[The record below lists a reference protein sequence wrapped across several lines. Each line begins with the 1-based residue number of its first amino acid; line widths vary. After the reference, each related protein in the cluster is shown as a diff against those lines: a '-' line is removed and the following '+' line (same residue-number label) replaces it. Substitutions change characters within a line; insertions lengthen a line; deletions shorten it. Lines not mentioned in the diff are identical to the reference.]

1 MDKKRVLFIS
11 PAFANGGVVCK
22 YDKRY
27 IDAWRDLCDFTIA
40 TKRIRNKSDLSRF
53 ELIECAD
60 FFSYEIQILQG
71 RYFNGYEP
79 IVPDGNR
86 LTIKP
91 FLLRLCRKYL
101 QSHKVHVI
109 HTVSF
114 PCSSHLIGYELKK
127 EFRVPWIA
135 HFYDP
140 WVDNPLRNI
149 PDSKRQFDAEM
160 ESLVAHD
167 ADAIIHSNSVIR
179 DCWVER
185 YGDIVKDKIHIVP
198 FGYSSEQVKDFM
210 PFNGRLPQSDKV
222 IMSYIGTCAG
232 DRNFQ
237 SLIKA
242 VDYLY
247 NRYPECQD
255 KLEIRLLGNLLDCDK
270 DLIESKKLGHIMKY
284 IGRKTQDELP
294 KYYQES
300 DVFIVIDSPQKRN
313 VFFPSKLVDYF
324 FYQRPILGISPKL
337 GVTNEF
343 LTASGNSCFEN
354 NDIEGIAG
362 YLQTAISNFPLL
374 LSFDKNYYQNFLP
387 DSINNKYKQ
396 ILNYIFQASNIPL
409 NI

>member
-1 MDKKRVLFIS
+1 MLFIS
-11 PAFANGGVVCK
+11 PAYANGGVICK
-22 YDKRY
+22 YDRRY
-27 IDAWRDLCDFTIA
+27 IDAWSDLCDFTIA
-40 TKRIRNKSDLSRF
+40 TKRLRNKFDLSRF
-53 ELIECAD
+53 EIIECGD

-86 LTIKP
+86 FTVKP
-91 FLLRLCRKYL
+91 FLQKLCRKYIR
-101 QSHKVHVI
+101 SHNVDAI

-127 EFRVPWIA
+127 EFGVPWIA

-149 PDSKRQFDAEM
+149 PNSKRKLDSEM
-160 ESLVAHD
+160 ESLVAHN
-167 ADAIIHSNSVIR
+167 ADVIIHSNSVIR
-179 DCWVER
+179 DCWEER
-185 YGDIVKDKIHIVP
+185 YGEIVNDKIHIIP
-198 FGYSSEQVKDFM
+198 FGYSLEQVNEFKT
-210 PFNGRLPQSDKV
+210 FNGILPQSDKV

-242 VDYLY
+242 VDLLCS
-247 NRYPECQD
+247 RYPKCQN
-255 KLEIRLLGNLLDCDK
+255 KLEIRLLGNILDCDK
-270 DLIESKKLGHIMKY
+270 DLIESRNVGSIINY
-284 IGRKTQDELP
+284 VGRKTQNELL

-324 FYQRPILGISPKL
+324 YYQRPILGISPKL

-343 LTASGNSCFEN
+343 LTASRNFCFEN
-354 NDIEGIAG
+354 NDIEGIAN
-362 YLQTAISNFPLL
+362 YLHMMISDFSVL

-396 ILNYIFQASNIPL
+396 IFNYIF
-409 NI
+409 